1 MLSKKIIIM
10 PIKMQNIV
18 IIPHILKCF
27 VEFIIVLRFLF
38 LCFWDISATII
49 FAADPESVKF
59 PATKKRKRKKKKR
72 NQKNEY
78 NLLKKNDE

>member
-1 MLSKKIIIM
+1 M
-10 PIKMQNIV
+10 PIKIQNIV

-59 PATKKRKRKKKKR
+59 PATKKRKRKKNKK
-72 NQKNEY
+72 NQENKY
-78 NLLKKNDE
+78 NL

>member
-1 MLSKKIIIM
+1 M
-10 PIKMQNIV
+10 PIKIQNIV

-59 PATKKRKRKKKKR
+59 PATKNRKKKR
-72 NQKNEY
+72 NQENEY
-78 NLLKKNDE
+78 NL

>member
-10 PIKMQNIV
+10 PIKIQNIV

-27 VEFIIVLRFLF
+27 VEFIIVLRFLFLF

-59 PATKKRKRKKKKR
+59 PATKKRKKKK
-72 NQKNEY
+72 E
-78 NLLKKNDE
+78 KKEIKKMNIIY